1 MEIVIIVSKKGYG
14 LVETALKCA
23 NISYEFK
30 SILCKDELEE
40 FTDELIVADIPA
52 LANYFDLIDGLRDFT
67 DIQSQP
73 RPKNTPTQ
81 SSWGFDV
88 VNKDD
93 WKYYKMPH
101 ETPLFA
107 KIDLVMLKNQYF
119 APTMWVHFS
128 WRLQYK
134 FITSHNQERVK
145 FLLKHHRASLSIIKH
160 Q

>member
-1 MEIVIIVSKKGYG
+1 MEIVIIVSEKSYG
-14 LVETALKCA
+14 LVETALKSA
-23 NISYEFK
+23 NIPYEFK

-81 SSWGFDV
+81 SSWGWGFDV

-93 WKYYKMPH
+93 LKYYKMPQ
-101 ETPLFA
+101 LW
-107 KIDLVMLKNQYF
+107 LG
-119 APTMWVHFS
+119 
-128 WRLQYK
+128 
-134 FITSHNQERVK
+134 
-145 FLLKHHRASLSIIKH
+145 
-160 Q
+160 

>member
-14 LVETALKCA
+14 LVETALKSA
-23 NISYEFK
+23 NIPYEFK

-81 SSWGFDV
+81 SSWGWGFDV

-93 WKYYKMPH
+93 LKYYKMPQ
-101 ETPLFA
+101 LW
-107 KIDLVMLKNQYF
+107 LG
-119 APTMWVHFS
+119 
-128 WRLQYK
+128 
-134 FITSHNQERVK
+134 
-145 FLLKHHRASLSIIKH
+145 
-160 Q
+160 